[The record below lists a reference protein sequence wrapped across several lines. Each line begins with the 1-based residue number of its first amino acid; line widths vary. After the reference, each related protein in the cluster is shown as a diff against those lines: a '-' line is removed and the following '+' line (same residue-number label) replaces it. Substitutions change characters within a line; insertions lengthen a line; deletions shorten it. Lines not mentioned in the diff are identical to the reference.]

1 MSTQI
6 APAVRVVALIRRKPG
21 TTREEFIEHY
31 ENHHA
36 RLIAGHKYKWLADY
50 TRNYVIPGTE
60 IQKLDG
66 DDGSLPDCDVI
77 TIASFNTVE
86 DYEAFTRA
94 SSDPE
99 FQRAVVADEESFMD
113 RDSIRFFR
121 VDAHVTDLDEFGAP
135 AVGSNG

>member
-1 MSTQI
+1 MPTET

-36 RLIAGHKYKWLADY
+36 RLIASHKYRWLADY

-60 IQKLDG
+60 IQKMDG
-66 DDGSLPDCDVI
+66 DGGSLPDCDVI
-77 TIASFNTVE
+77 TVASFSTVE
-86 DYEAFTRA
+86 DYEAFTQA
-94 SSDPE
+94 SGDPE
-99 FQRAVVADEESFMD
+99 FQRAVLADEESFMD

-121 VDAHVTDLDEFGAP
+121 VDAYVTDLAQFGAP
-135 AVGSNG
+135 AV